1 MEADLFPLYAL
12 DTKILSI
19 CFFLYDSVFIS
30 IIYFNIYF
38 KLFLCRFLDLFWPL
52 KNKSIFKKNILQ
64 SN

>member
-1 MEADLFPLYAL
+1 MEADFFPLYAI

-52 KNKSIFKKNILQ
+52 KKQIDI
-64 SN
+64 

>member
-1 MEADLFPLYAL
+1 MEADFFPLYAL

-52 KNKSIFKKNILQ
+52 KKQIDI
-64 SN
+64 